1 MLMQVKRCRWLG
13 SVLAAGVLMV
23 ATSAPRVAKAVYGLD
38 EGPITLQSAGPLTFA
53 GSDVVIVGDPQAAK
67 IYAIQVGDQGSQD
80 SKTPEI
86 ANLQQALAG
95 LLSTQ
100 PDAIEVGDLAVNPET
115 GNAFLTVAAG
125 KEIALVRVQRD
136 GSLDRVSLDKIPH
149 AVMSLPNPPA
159 DQVTGEGRR
168 RRNPRR
174 ESITDVAFFD
184 GKVIVSGLSAGPSPS
199 SVLEVPFPFAEN
211 SVATSVEIFHAAHGR
226 VEDAAIRTFVPM
238 NVGGEPSLLAGFTCT
253 PLVMF
258 PVDQLHGGAK
268 VRGKTVAE
276 LGNRNRPLD
285 MFVYEQEGKD
295 YLLLSNS
302 VRGVMKIATD
312 DVETRPGLSERVPG
326 GGTAGLPFEQVESLA
341 GVVQMDKFDAAHVMV
356 IQTQDDGALTLSV
369 VDLP

>member
-1 MLMQVKRCRWLG
+1 MLMQESCGRWLAA
-13 SVLAAGVLMV
+13 VLVAGGVLV
-23 ATSAPRVAKAVYGLD
+23 ATSVPSFAKAIYGLD
-38 EGPITLQSAGPLTFA
+38 EGPVRLQSAGPLTFA
-53 GSDVVIVGDPQAAK
+53 GADVVIVGDPQAAK
-67 IYAIQVGDQGSQD
+67 IYAIQVGDEGSQ
-80 SKTPEI
+80 STQTPEI
-86 ANLQQALAG
+86 ADLRQALAG
-95 LLSTQ
+95 LLSTK
-100 PDAIEVGDLAVNPET
+100 PDAIEVADLAVNPQT

-125 KEIALVRVQRD
+125 TDIALVRVDRD
-136 GSLDRVSLDKIPH
+136 GSLDRLALEKVPH
-149 AVMSLPNPPA
+149 ASMSLPNPPA
-159 DQVTGEGRR
+159 DKVTGEGRR
-168 RRNPRR
+168 RRNRRR

-211 SVATSVEIFHAAHGR
+211 SLATSVEIFHAAHGR

-258 PVDQLHGGAK
+258 PVDQLRGETK

-285 MFVYEQEGKD
+285 MFVYQQDGKD

-312 DVETRPGLSERVPG
+312 DVEERPGLNERVPG
-326 GGTAGLPFEQVESLA
+326 GGTAGLPFEQVETLA
-341 GVVQMDKFDAAHVMV
+341 GVVQMDKFDAEHVMV
-356 IQTQDDGALTLSV
+356 VRKQEDGGLSLSV